1 MVKMLAHDGWGMA
14 CTRFFRTF
22 FFENLSFMP
31 GVFFPNRPAVH
42 HCGGSTVGDLKNSW
56 GLTCQLEVMKPDSP
70 RSVLGVIQE
79 VCRGDL

>member
-1 MVKMLAHDGWGMA
+1 MTIVYMVGAWPAGP
-14 CTRFFRTF
+14 FFA
-22 FFENLSFMP
+22 NLSFMP

-56 GLTCQLEVMKPDSP
+56 GLTCPLEVMKPDSP

-79 VCRGDL
+79 VCRGGN